1 MIDKENLIKALYEEC
16 RKDIYKEIPSWILK
30 VIENQPDSIDKC
42 EKLEKVSDKASEEL
56 VTMINAVNCWD
67 YESCPFRSMCKE
79 GTNYCHDKEKWE
91 EYLLD
96 ETN

>member
-1 MIDKENLIKALYEEC
+1 MNREELEKAL
-16 RKDIYKEIPSWILK
+16 
-30 VIENQPDSIDKC
+30 
-42 EKLEKVSDKASEEL
+42 DKACDEL

-79 GTNYCHDKEKWE
+79 GTNYCHDKEKWK

-96 ETN
+96 GTN